1 LSDKDKLIHRFFKYI
16 NNNFQGNNIYL
27 IITPT
32 NCDDCIEK
40 NKFRLKEFS
49 KTKTKLNLV
58 MDSFTKSYLNSYLDE
73 KLHNSKVVK
82 PDDFVKYDIT
92 GEKMIF
98 IYSKD
103 NDIIFLD
110 RIISDNENYI
120 LRDF

>member
-1 LSDKDKLIHRFFKYI
+1 MSDKDKLIHRFFKDI
-16 NNNFQGNNIYL
+16 NNNSQGNNIYL

-40 NKFRLKEFS
+40 NKFRLNEFS

-58 MDSFTKSYLNSYLDE
+58 MDSNTKSYLDSSLDAN
-73 KLHNSKVVK
+73 LHNPIVIKA
-82 PDDFVKYDIT
+82 DDFIKYDIT

-98 IYSKD
+98 IYSID
-103 NDIIFLD
+103 DDIVFLD
-110 RIISDNENYI
+110 RIISDNEKYI